1 MHLKRN
7 YSHQKNQNILTIMI
21 KDNQTQEIKEVAT
34 EVTREV
40 VDFIVEVMILME
52 VTRDAILH
60 STQVVNITKEM
71 IVDTEQNSLF
81 N

>member
-1 MHLKRN
+1 
-7 YSHQKNQNILTIMI
+7 MI
-21 KDNQTQEIKEVAT
+21 KDNQIQEIKEVAT

-52 VTRDAILH
+52 VTQDAILH

>member
-1 MHLKRN
+1 
-7 YSHQKNQNILTIMI
+7 MI